1 MCAYVRA
8 SETDGGGAR
17 SAGVEK
23 GERKRRRRSDAR
35 NGDTSERGKLVAAAG
50 DRVPVGPPHL

>member
-1 MCAYVRA
+1 MCAYVRV
-8 SETDGGGAR
+8 SKTDGDAR
-17 SAGVEK
+17 SAGIEK
-23 GERKRRRRSDAR
+23 RERKRRRWSAAR

>member
-1 MCAYVRA
+1 MRA

-17 SAGVEK
+17 GARVER
-23 GERKRRRRSDAR
+23 RKRDRDGATRGTTA
-35 NGDTSERGKLVAAAG
+35 TSERGNRVAAAG